1 MATVRTYRLPGFL
14 AAFIIVTGTVGTLGL
29 LRIDESRLRK
39 LDIKAIADGRAGS
52 AVQAAFDDAV
62 LFRKA
67 AVAAAAA
74 LRHSLFGEG
83 FAGVLPG
90 VDGWLF
96 SSEEFERDLGYLDG
110 AFDETVAHARDT
122 LVKQGIRLVVAVV
135 PSKTRVMQDK
145 LGHIRIPEAVED
157 RYEAILVTLERLS
170 VPAVDLLTALSSS
183 GAAAE
188 PFLRADSHWSPEG
201 ARSAA
206 DAVAGVVK
214 ALAPDLPSAGVR
226 TETAGETVR
235 DGDLMAFMPKL
246 GTSTRPLPPP
256 QAIPS
261 YETTIDSG
269 TGLFGSQ
276 VIPAA
281 LVGTSY
287 SAEKAFHFEGF
298 LKQALSADV
307 LNLASVGKGPFVP
320 MDQAL
325 EGTVLADSGVRV
337 VVWEIP
343 ERYVPVN

>member
-14 AAFIIVTGTVGTLGL
+14 AAFILVTGTVGTLGL
-29 LRIDESRLRK
+29 LHIDESRLKK
-39 LDIKAIADGRAGS
+39 LDTKAIADGRAGS

-62 LFRKA
+62 PFREA
-67 AVAAAAA
+67 AVAAVAA
-74 LRHSLFGEG
+74 LRYSLFGEG

-90 VDGWLF
+90 AEGWLF

-110 AFDETVAHARDT
+110 AFDETVARARDT
-122 LVKQGIRLVVAVV
+122 LAERGILLVVAVV
-135 PSKTRVMQDK
+135 PSKTRAMK
-145 LGHIRIPEAVED
+145 GMLGHIRIPDAVEA
-157 RYEAILVTLERLS
+157 RYEAILDTLDRLAI
-170 VPAVDLLTALSSS
+170 PAIDLLAALSP
-183 GAAAE
+183 GREAGE

-214 ALAPDLPSAGVR
+214 ALAPDLPSARVR
-226 TETAGETVR
+226 TVAVGETVR
-235 DGDLMAFMPKL
+235 DGDLMSFMPKR
-246 GTSTRPLPPP
+246 GTSTRTLPPP
-256 QAIPS
+256 QTLPA
-261 YETTIDSG
+261 YETTVDSSA
-269 TGLFGSQ
+269 GLFGTQ

-307 LNLASVGKGPFVP
+307 LNLAAVGKGPFVP

-325 EGTVLADSGVRV
+325 AGTVLADSGVRV
-337 VVWEIP
+337 VVWEMP
-343 ERYVPVN
+343 ERYVPLD